1 MNNIEKDT
9 FQYVVDKFADIEVL
23 RYKVDGFENLT
34 LKQKLFIYY
43 LSEAAQ
49 EGRDI
54 LFDQNYEHNL
64 CVRRTLEAIYEN
76 ENINKADPQFLLF
89 EEYLKRVWFSNGIH
103 HHYSTDKI
111 EPLFSQAYFEKL
123 LASTNQALFPL
134 QKGES
139 FNDFSKKIT
148 SIIKKI
154 YTKFV

>member
-54 LFDQNYEHNL
+54 LFDQN
-64 CVRRTLEAIYEN
+64 
-76 ENINKADPQFLLF
+76 
-89 EEYLKRVWFSNGIH
+89 
-103 HHYSTDKI
+103 
-111 EPLFSQAYFEKL
+111 
-123 LASTNQALFPL
+123 
-134 QKGES
+134 
-139 FNDFSKKIT
+139 
-148 SIIKKI
+148 
-154 YTKFV
+154 